1 MDHSERSNRMR
12 FDSTSPRPPT
22 YCTAAPLR
30 LRARAASAQR
40 ETSESWIYLCFNLNL
55 VTKQLMWQQ
64 WGLWLASTGV
74 MPHFSHCSNCLSCF
88 YWCGPSQLS
97 EGKHGC
103 QQESLAFTLWWQ
115 KGTSPKCTLTHGDIK
130 HSLTCEHE
138 YNIINSTLQHI
149 GASHSVNVDVFY
161 SLSVLLTPH
170 FSQYLQLF
178 VCVRLATILSTHFLH
193 SAS

>member
-55 VTKQLMWQQ
+55 VTEQLMWQQ
-64 WGLWLASTGV
+64 WGSGWRLQVWCPISVIAQIVCHVFIGVGRRSYLKGNTDVNRKASRS
-74 MPHFSHCSNCLSCF
+74 PSH
-88 YWCGPSQLS
+88 
-97 EGKHGC
+97 
-103 QQESLAFTLWWQ
+103 T
-115 KGTSPKCTLTHGDIK
+115 DIK

-161 SLSVLLTPH
+161 SLSVLLTSH